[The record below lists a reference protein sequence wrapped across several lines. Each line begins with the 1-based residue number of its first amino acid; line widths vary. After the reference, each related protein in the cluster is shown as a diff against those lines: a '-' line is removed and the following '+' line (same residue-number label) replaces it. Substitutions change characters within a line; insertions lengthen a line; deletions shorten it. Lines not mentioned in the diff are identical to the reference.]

1 VPEPLRRED
10 RESEHMIKRITRRT
24 ILKTTAGAVLAGTA
38 LGRPRSARA
47 ATKIRFVTNFYAEQ
61 AHGGNYQAL
70 ATGLYERAGLDVT
83 IVQGGPQIN
92 AMQLMLG
99 GNVDIIMGKCTTV
112 LNGVE
117 NDVPTITVAASY
129 QWELQG
135 LMTHADVNALADI
148 KTRKVMMT
156 TSGRTNYWP
165 WLKKKYGFTDDQ
177 AMPYTNNL
185 QPFFVDNNISVA
197 ALASDEPYVATENKV
212 PVKFFAFLKEGW
224 PPYGAPLVTTQDF
237 LGKNRGA
244 VAAFVRA
251 SLEGWKSYMANP
263 APGNALIKAE
273 NPKMSDGEIDFGVR
287 VFKDLKVIEGGDAAT
302 LGIGI
307 MTDARWREIRDFM
320 VEAQLLKAATDWKA
334 AYTTEFVKDLRIMM

>member
-1 VPEPLRRED
+1 
-10 RESEHMIKRITRRT
+10 MIKHITRRT
-24 ILKTTAGAVLAGTA
+24 ILKTTAGAALAGTA
-38 LGRPRSARA
+38 LGRTRLARA

-99 GNVDIIMGKCTTV
+99 SNVDIIMGKCTTV
-112 LNGVE
+112 LNGIE
-117 NDVPTITVAASY
+117 NNVPAITVAASY

-135 LMTHADVNALADI
+135 LMTHVDINAIADL

-156 TSGRTNYWP
+156 SSGRTNYWP

-185 QPFFVDNNISVA
+185 QPFFFDNNISVA
-197 ALASDEPYVATENKV
+197 ALASDEPYVAEENKV
-212 PVKFFAFLKEGW
+212 SVKFFAFLKEGW

-237 LGKNRGA
+237 LSKNRSA

-251 SLEGWKSYMANP
+251 SLEGWKSYMADP

-273 NPKMSDGEIDFGVR
+273 NPKMRDGEIDFGMR
-287 VFKDLKVIEGGDAAT
+287 TFKDLKVIEGGDAAT
-302 LGIGI
+302 MGIGV
-307 MTDARWREIRDFM
+307 MTDARWKEIRDFM
-320 VEAQLLKAATDWKA
+320 VDAQLLKPSTDWKA